1 MELTEYFQSYE
12 DYFWEWTTDED
23 VPDDTGYNEN
33 NLISFQ
39 NIGAVVYRPYLIEIL
54 KELQL
59 NGLPILSP
67 LLLALYATN
76 EGYLDLKG
84 IKTNL
89 RKHPLAAHEYVK
101 HLIRPAFQFLET
113 LKSLHN
119 NYKKGKNRVLLL
131 QTIFKYAPN
140 NVSEKQSEYILNGYL
155 RNSRKIADSAQKIEI
170 TVSKFSKDLGI
181 LVALNE
187 KFPSSQ
193 MIIQVMKGNLEIAD
207 IEEEVIEEETTI
219 ETDTDFIQELIEEPK
234 TFQVGS
240 LIKRIW
246 SGLKIPMRHL
256 SPGEQ
261 PIGGVSDMTN
271 KGDFSRMLLS
281 EFANEDE
288 VFMNRV
294 ANNEALYIQR
304 EIPPE
309 ENVFERIILIDTSLR
324 NWGTPKVLA
333 FASAI
338 AVIKHP
344 KAHSECKVFAL
355 GQNSIPIYLDKVEEV
370 IDHLNLVSPVLEVSQ
385 SLEKFFN
392 EEHKEKD
399 MEVFFITTQENLEN
413 QKLQKVIQENR
424 DRLKFLVTTSAEG
437 ELNFYKHHKG
447 TRKHVQ
453 KIMLPLQ
460 ELWANPPKRNQ
471 RGENN
476 SPRSKKAG
484 VPLNY
489 PILFPTSK
497 NKIATFL
504 YEGEFFILSS
514 KKQLL
519 KTYLSD
525 NYYNKNY
532 YDQYK
537 IHRGCEVLFED
548 ISVRP
553 KGQFALAKNKQ
564 QQFILCHYQPDKKL
578 ISKLNLNTKEYSE
591 LSLSGHKI
599 PRYLS
604 FKLIYFNKKFYLDCL
619 DNSWIGE
626 INIDGNISLE
636 ESKMHKD
643 ISKNDSK
650 VETELN
656 KLNNIGVKILN
667 NFNNVGINIE
677 LGLVISNHELTKNYD
692 NSLVFYRNKYPMK
705 MYAQQNKNR
714 FTFSEGSEIITDSR
728 GMLTF
733 KSSNQNVPEFYIPS
747 TEVGYLALASH
758 TEFGGSEYYLP
769 ETTLLKIRKMEDMIL
784 DYLEPFIHQI
794 VEYGTEN

>member
-12 DYFWEWTTDED
+12 DYFWEWATDED
-23 VPDDTGYNEN
+23 VSNDSDYQVNNMIYFPIVSSVIGYR
-33 NLISFQ
+33 
-39 NIGAVVYRPYLIEIL
+39 VYIL
-54 KELQL
+54 TILRELQL
-59 NGLPILSP
+59 QGWPP
-67 LLLALYATN
+67 FGALLLVLYATQD
-76 EGYLDLKG
+76 GYKQLRTLIDDLKKN
-84 IKTNL
+84 ISREQTKELFSEAVFLLKKLEILDHKYKTG
-89 RKHPLAAHEYVK
+89 
-101 HLIRPAFQFLET
+101 Q
-113 LKSLHN
+113 
-119 NYKKGKNRVLLL
+119 NRVVLIQTLFADNKTCLTSKKSQELYNRYIKIPQLLNESAHKIDL
-131 QTIFKYAPN
+131 RYEAFRKDIISLAVINRKFPTTESI
-140 NVSEKQSEYILNGYL
+140 EKALHGI
-155 RNSRKIADSAQKIEI
+155 IEI
-170 TVSKFSKDLGI
+170 PEV
-181 LVALNE
+181 
-187 KFPSSQ
+187 
-193 MIIQVMKGNLEIAD
+193 
-207 IEEEVIEEETTI
+207 EEEVIEEETTI
-219 ETDTDFIQELIEEPK
+219 ETGKDFIQELIEEPK

-309 ENVFERIILIDTSLR
+309 ENVFERIILIDTSLK

-355 GQNSIPIYLDKVEEV
+355 GQNSIPIKLDKVEEV
-370 IDHLNLVSPVLEVSQ
+370 IDHLNIVSPVLEVSQ
-385 SLEKFFN
+385 SLEKFFS
-392 EEHKEKD
+392 EEHTEKD
-399 MEVFFITTQENLEN
+399 LEVFFITNHENLEN
-413 QKLQKVIQENR
+413 QKLQKVIHENR

-471 RGENN
+471 KGENNN
-476 SPRSKKAG
+476 SPRSKKVD

-497 NKIATFL
+497 NRIATFL

-564 QQFILCHYQPDKKL
+564 HQFILCHYQPDKKL
-578 ISKLNLNTKEYSE
+578 ISKLNLNTKEYFE
-591 LSLSGHKI
+591 LSLSGYKI
-599 PRYLS
+599 QNWY
-604 FKLIYFNKKFYLDCL
+604 KLVHFNRDFYLFEQR
-619 DNSWIGE
+619 IPE
-626 INIDGNISLE
+626 VYKINLEGNISIE
-636 ESKMHKD
+636 VISD
-643 ISKNDSK
+643 IYAVEKNNSK

-667 NFNNVGINIE
+667 NFNNVGINTE
-677 LGLVISNHELTKNYD
+677 FGLVISNNELTKNYD
-692 NSLVFYRNKYPMK
+692 HSLVFYRNKYPMK
-705 MYAQQNKNR
+705 IFAQQNKNR

-733 KSSNQNVPEFYIPS
+733 KSSNQNIPEFYIPS
-747 TEVGYLALASH
+747 TESGYLALASH

-784 DYLEPFIHQI
+784 EYLEPFIHQI

>member
-1 MELTEYFQSYE
+1 MDLVSYFQSYE
-12 DYFWEWTTDED
+12 DYFWEWGTDED
-23 VPDDTGYNEN
+23 VSNDSDYQVNNMIYFPTVSSVIGYR
-33 NLISFQ
+33 
-39 NIGAVVYRPYLIEIL
+39 VYIL
-54 KELQL
+54 TILRELQL
-59 NGLPILSP
+59 QGWPP
-67 LLLALYATN
+67 FGALLLVLYATQD
-76 EGYLDLKG
+76 GYKQLRTLIDDLKKN
-84 IKTNL
+84 ISREQTKELFSEAVFLLKKLEILDHKYKTG
-89 RKHPLAAHEYVK
+89 
-101 HLIRPAFQFLET
+101 Q
-113 LKSLHN
+113 
-119 NYKKGKNRVLLL
+119 NRVVLIQTLFADNKTCLTSKKSQELYNRYIKIPQLLNESAHKIDL
-131 QTIFKYAPN
+131 RYEVFRKDIISLAVINRKFPTTESI
-140 NVSEKQSEYILNGYL
+140 EKALHGI
-155 RNSRKIADSAQKIEI
+155 IEI
-170 TVSKFSKDLGI
+170 PEV
-181 LVALNE
+181 
-187 KFPSSQ
+187 
-193 MIIQVMKGNLEIAD
+193 
-207 IEEEVIEEETTI
+207 EEEVIEEETTI
-219 ETDTDFIQELIEEPK
+219 ETDKDFIQELIEEPK

-271 KGDFSRMLLS
+271 KGDFNKMLLS

-309 ENVFERIILIDTSLR
+309 ENVFERIILIDTSLK

-355 GQNSIPIYLDKVEEV
+355 GQNSIPIKLDKVEEV
-370 IDHLNLVSPVLEVSQ
+370 IDHLNIVSPVLEVSQ
-385 SLEKFFN
+385 SLEKFFS
-392 EEHKEKD
+392 EEHTEKD
-399 MEVFFITTQENLEN
+399 LEVFFITNQENLEN
-413 QKLQKVIQENR
+413 QKLQKVIHENR

-460 ELWANPPKRNQ
+460 ELWANPPKKNQ
-471 RGENN
+471 KGEKNT
-476 SPRSKKAG
+476 SLRSKKAD

-497 NKIATFL
+497 NRIATFL

-564 QQFILCHYQPDKKL
+564 HQFILCHYQPDKKL
-578 ISKLNLNTKEYSE
+578 ISKLNLNTKEYFE
-591 LSLSGHKI
+591 LSLSGYKI
-599 PRYLS
+599 QNWY
-604 FKLIYFNKKFYLDCL
+604 KLVHFNRDFYLFEQR
-619 DNSWIGE
+619 IPE
-626 INIDGNISLE
+626 VYKINLEGNISIE
-636 ESKMHKD
+636 VISD
-643 ISKNDSK
+643 IYAVEKNNSK

-656 KLNNIGVKILN
+656 KLNNSGVKILN
-667 NFNNVGINIE
+667 NFNNVGINTE
-677 LGLVISNHELTKNYD
+677 FGLVISNNELTKNYD
-692 NSLVFYRNKYPMK
+692 NSLVFYRNKYPIK
-705 MYAQQNKNR
+705 IFAQQNKNR
-714 FTFSEGSEIITDSR
+714 FTFSEGSEIITDYR

-733 KSSNQNVPEFYIPS
+733 KSSNQNIPEFYIPS
-747 TEVGYLALASH
+747 TEAGYLALASH

-784 DYLEPFIHQI
+784 EYLEPFIHQI

>member
-1 MELTEYFQSYE
+1 MDLVSYFQSYE
-12 DYFWEWTTDED
+12 GYFWDWGTDED
-23 VPDDTGYNEN
+23 IPDSSGYNKN
-33 NLISFQ
+33 NFLYIPNAGIIS
-39 NIGAVVYRPYLIEIL
+39 YRAYLIEIL
-54 KELQL
+54 KELTDQ
-59 NGLPILSP
+59 GFPPFGS
-67 LLLALYATN
+67 LLLVLYTVQENYLNLDTVILHINKAENKLPKRITDDIISASKFLGHLN
-76 EGYLDLKG
+76 ELK
-84 IKTNL
+84 
-89 RKHPLAAHEYVK
+89 PS
-101 HLIRPAFQFLET
+101 F
-113 LKSLHN
+113 
-119 NYKKGKNRVLLL
+119 KKGQNKIILLK
-131 QTIFKYAPN
+131 TIFKNCHNQLSEINSKLILKIFERNPTKLSEAADHFKITLSVIDRDIKTLALLHDRFPTVDAIVNAIYEDKK
-140 NVSEKQSEYILNGYL
+140 VS
-155 RNSRKIADSAQKIEI
+155 
-170 TVSKFSKDLGI
+170 DL
-181 LVALNE
+181 E
-187 KFPSSQ
+187 
-193 MIIQVMKGNLEIAD
+193 D
-207 IEEEVIEEETTI
+207 EVIEEETTI
-219 ETDTDFIQELIEEPK
+219 ETDKDFIQELIEEPK

-309 ENVFERIILIDTSLR
+309 ENVFERIILIDTSLK

-355 GQNSIPIYLDKVEEV
+355 GQNSIPIKLNKVEEV
-370 IDHLNLVSPVLEVSQ
+370 IDHLNIVSPVLEVSQ
-385 SLEKFFN
+385 SLEKFFS
-392 EEHKEKD
+392 EEHTEKD
-399 MEVFFITTQENLEN
+399 LEVFFITNHENVEN
-413 QKLQKVIQENR
+413 QKLQKVIHENR

-453 KIMLPLQ
+453 KIMLPLN
-460 ELWANPPKRNQ
+460 ELWANPPKKNQ
-471 RGENN
+471 KGEKNT
-476 SPRSKKAG
+476 SLRSKKAD

-497 NKIATFL
+497 NRIATFL

-564 QQFILCHYQPDKKL
+564 HQFILCHYQPDKKL
-578 ISKLNLNTKEYSE
+578 ISKLNLNTKEYFE
-591 LSLSGHKI
+591 LSLSGYKI
-599 PRYLS
+599 QNWY
-604 FKLIYFNKKFYLDCL
+604 KLVHFNRDFYLFEQR
-619 DNSWIGE
+619 IPE
-626 INIDGNISLE
+626 VYKINLEGNISIE
-636 ESKMHKD
+636 VISD
-643 ISKNDSK
+643 IYAVEKNNSK

-656 KLNNIGVKILN
+656 KLNNSGVKILN
-667 NFNNVGINIE
+667 NFNNVGINTE
-677 LGLVISNHELTKNYD
+677 FGLVVSNNELTKNYD

-705 MYAQQNKNR
+705 IFAQQNKNR

-733 KSSNQNVPEFYIPS
+733 KSSNQNIPEFYIPS
-747 TEVGYLALASH
+747 TESGYLALASH
-758 TEFGGSEYYLP
+758 AEFGGSEYYLP
-769 ETTLLKIRKMEDMIL
+769 ETTLLKIRTMEDMIL
-784 DYLEPFIHQI
+784 EYLEPFIHQI

>member
-1 MELTEYFQSYE
+1 MDLKEYFQSYQN
-12 DYFWEWTTDED
+12 YFWEWTTDED
-23 VPDDTGYNEN
+23 VPDATGYTQY
-33 NLISFQ
+33 NLITFQ
-39 NIGAVVYRPYLIEIL
+39 NIGPVAYRPYIIDVL
-54 KELQL
+54 KEIRPQ
-59 NGLPILSP
+59 GFPPFGS
-67 LLLALYATN
+67 LLLVLYATQDS
-76 EGYLDLKG
+76 YAD
-84 IKTNL
+84 
-89 RKHPLAAHEYVK
+89 
-101 HLIRPAFQFLET
+101 
-113 LKSLHN
+113 LKSLFLKIKSHPYATQKYIGDFIPKAFEFLN
-119 NYKKGKNRVLLL
+119 TLRSLDGIYKKGQNRIILL
-131 QTIFKYAPN
+131 QTIFTIGHN
-140 NVSEKQSEYILNGYL
+140 NISVGNADQILKRYSKRPYKILDCAEKKEL
-155 RNSRKIADSAQKIEI
+155 
-170 TVSKFSKDLGI
+170 TVRHFSNDIRTLS
-181 LVALNE
+181 LLQN
-187 KFPSSQ
+187 KFPTIES
-193 MIIQVMKGNLEIAD
+193 IIEAMKGFVD
-207 IEEEVIEEETTI
+207 IPELQDEVVEEETTI
-219 ETDTDFIQELIEEPK
+219 ETGTDFIQELIEEPK

-309 ENVFERIILIDTSLR
+309 ENVFERIILIDTSLK

-338 AVIKHP
+338 AVVKHP

-355 GQNSIPIYLDKVEEV
+355 GQNSIPIKLDKVEEL
-370 IDHLNLVSPVLEVSQ
+370 IDHLNIVSPVLEVSQ

-392 EEHKEKD
+392 EEHTGKD
-399 MEVFFITTQENLEN
+399 LEVFFITNQENLSN
-413 QKLQKVIQENR
+413 QNLQKVIHENR

-460 ELWANPPKRNQ
+460 ELWANAPKRNQ
-471 RGENN
+471 KSENN
-476 SPRSKKAG
+476 NFPRSKKAD

-489 PILFPTSK
+489 SILFPTSK
-497 NKIATFL
+497 NRIATFL

-564 QQFILCHYQPDKKL
+564 HQFVLCHYQRDKKL

-591 LSLSGHKI
+591 LNLSGYKI
-599 PRYLS
+599 PHQH
-604 FKLIYFNKKFYLDCL
+604 KLIYFDKNFYLHQIEIPY
-619 DNSWIGE
+619 NYR
-626 INIDGNISLE
+626 INIDGDISLE
-636 ESKMHKD
+636 ETFDKVNERD
-643 ISKNDSK
+643 KNNSK

-656 KLNNIGVKILN
+656 KLNNSGVKILN
-667 NFNNVGINIE
+667 NFNNVGINSE
-677 LGLVISNHELTKNYD
+677 LGLVISNNELTKNYD
-692 NSLVFYRNKYPMK
+692 HSLVFYRNKYPMK
-705 MYAQQNKNR
+705 IFAQQNKNR

-747 TEVGYLALASH
+747 TEIGYLALASY

-784 DYLEPFIHQI
+784 EYLEPFIHQI

>member
-12 DYFWEWTTDED
+12 DYFWEWATDED
-23 VPDDTGYNEN
+23 VSNDSDYQVN
-33 NLISFQ
+33 NMIYFPTVSSVISYR
-39 NIGAVVYRPYLIEIL
+39 VYILEIL
-54 KELQL
+54 RELQL
-59 NGLPILSP
+59 QGWPP
-67 LLLALYATN
+67 FGALLLVLYATQD
-76 EGYLDLKG
+76 GYKQLRTLIDDLKKN
-84 IKTNL
+84 ISREQTKELFSEAVFLLKKLEILDHKYKTG
-89 RKHPLAAHEYVK
+89 
-101 HLIRPAFQFLET
+101 Q
-113 LKSLHN
+113 
-119 NYKKGKNRVLLL
+119 NRVVLIQTLFADNKTCLTSKKSQELYNRYIKIPQLLNESADKIDL
-131 QTIFKYAPN
+131 RYEAFRKDIISLAVINRKFPTTESI
-140 NVSEKQSEYILNGYL
+140 EKALHGI
-155 RNSRKIADSAQKIEI
+155 IEI
-170 TVSKFSKDLGI
+170 PEVED
-181 LVALNE
+181 
-187 KFPSSQ
+187 
-193 MIIQVMKGNLEIAD
+193 
-207 IEEEVIEEETTI
+207 EVIEEETTI
-219 ETDTDFIQELIEEPK
+219 ETDKDFIQELIEEPK

-309 ENVFERIILIDTSLR
+309 ENVFERIILIDTSLK

-355 GQNSIPIYLDKVEEV
+355 GQNSIPIKLDKVEEV
-370 IDHLNLVSPVLEVSQ
+370 IDHLNIVSPVLEVSQ
-385 SLEKFFN
+385 SLEKFFS
-392 EEHKEKD
+392 EEHTEKD
-399 MEVFFITTQENLEN
+399 LEVFFITNQENLEN
-413 QKLQKVIQENR
+413 QNLQKVIHENL

-471 RGENN
+471 KGEKNT
-476 SPRSKKAG
+476 SLRSKKAD

-497 NKIATFL
+497 NRIATFL
-504 YEGEFFILSS
+504 HEGEFFILSS

-564 QQFILCHYQPDKKL
+564 HQFILCHYQPDKKL
-578 ISKLNLNTKEYSE
+578 ISKLNLNTKEYFE
-591 LSLSGHKI
+591 LNLSGHKI
-599 PRYLS
+599 QEW
-604 FKLIYFNKKFYLDCL
+604 FKLTFFNKNFYLFEQRI
-619 DNSWIGE
+619 SE
-626 INIDGNISLE
+626 VYKINLEGSISIE
-636 ESKMHKD
+636 VIND
-643 ISKNDSK
+643 IYAVEKNNSK

-656 KLNNIGVKILN
+656 KLNNSGVKILN
-667 NFNNVGINIE
+667 NFNNVGINTE
-677 LGLVISNHELTKNYD
+677 FGLVVSNNELTKNYD

-705 MYAQQNKNR
+705 IFAQQNKNR

-733 KSSNQNVPEFYIPS
+733 KSSNQNIPEFYIPS
-747 TEVGYLALASH
+747 TESGYLALANH

-784 DYLEPFIHQI
+784 EYLEPFIHQI

>member
-1 MELTEYFQSYE
+1 MELEEYFQSYE
-12 DYFWEWTTDED
+12 SYFWEWRTDDHLSELSIIYFPNVMTT
-23 VPDDTGYNEN
+23 V
-33 NLISFQ
+33 
-39 NIGAVVYRPYLIEIL
+39 AYRPYIIEIL
-54 KELQL
+54 KEIQLQGWPPL
-59 NGLPILSP
+59 GA
-67 LLLALYATN
+67 LLLVLYVTQ
-76 EGYLDLKG
+76 D
-84 IKTNL
+84 
-89 RKHPLAAHEYVK
+89 
-101 HLIRPAFQFLET
+101 
-113 LKSLHN
+113 
-119 NYKKGKNRVLLL
+119 
-131 QTIFKYAPN
+131 
-140 NVSEKQSEYILNGYL
+140 
-155 RNSRKIADSAQKIEI
+155 
-170 TVSKFSKDLGI
+170 KF
-181 LVALNE
+181 
-187 KFPSSQ
+187 
-193 MIIQVMKGNLEIAD
+193 AD
-207 IEEEVIEEETTI
+207 IESLFSELNRYVERTETRELLEEAIELLKKLCNLPEKYTIKQNKITLLLTVFSENRIGVSSKNAEQLYDRYIKKPSIIEECTNKRNFNYEVFRKDIRTLAYINRKFSTTESIIDTMKGFGEIVDLEDELIKEETTI
-219 ETDTDFIQELIEEPK
+219 ETDKDFIQQLIEEPK

-309 ENVFERIILIDTSLR
+309 ENVFERIILIDTSLK

-355 GQNSIPIYLDKVEEV
+355 GQNSTPINLDKVEEV
-370 IDHLNLVSPVLEVSQ
+370 IENLNLVSPNLDVSQ
-385 SLEKFFN
+385 SLEKFFK
-392 EEHKEKD
+392 EEHSGKD
-399 MEVFFITTQENLEN
+399 LEVFFMTNQENLSN
-413 QKLQKVIQENR
+413 QNLQKVIHENR
-424 DRLKFLVTTSAEG
+424 DQLKFLVTTSAEG
-437 ELNFYKHHKG
+437 ELNFYKHDKG

-453 KIMLPLQ
+453 KIMLPLK
-460 ELWANPPKRNQ
+460 ELWANPPKRNLK
-471 RGENN
+471 GENN
-476 SPRSKKAG
+476 NSLKSKKAD

-489 PILFPTSK
+489 PILFPTLK
-497 NKIATFL
+497 NRIATFL

-578 ISKLNLNTKEYSE
+578 ISKLNVNTREYFELN
-591 LSLSGHKI
+591 LSGYKI
-599 PRYLS
+599 QNGS
-604 FKLIYFNKKFYLDCL
+604 KLVHFNQDFYLFKK
-619 DNSWIGE
+619 E
-626 INIDGNISLE
+626 TFEVYKINLEGNISIE
-636 ESKMHKD
+636 VISD
-643 ISKNDSK
+643 IYAVEKNNSK
-650 VETELN
+650 VETELY
-656 KLNNIGVKILN
+656 KLNDNGVKILN
-667 NFNNVGINIE
+667 NFNNVGINSEHGI
-677 LGLVISNHELTKNYD
+677 VISNNALTKNYD
-692 NSLVFYRNKYPMK
+692 NSLVFYRNKYPMTIF
-705 MYAQQNKNR
+705 AQQNKNR

-733 KSSNQNVPEFYIPS
+733 KSSNQSIPEFYIPS
-747 TEVGYLALASH
+747 MDVGFLALASH
-758 TEFGGSEYYLP
+758 SEFGGSEYYLP
-769 ETTLLKIRKMEDMIL
+769 ESTLLKIRKMDDMIL
-784 DYLEPFIHQI
+784 EYLEPFIHQI

>member
-1 MELTEYFQSYE
+1 MELNEYFQSY
-12 DYFWEWTTDED
+12 DNYFWEWRTDDHLSELSIIYFPNVMTT
-23 VPDDTGYNEN
+23 V
-33 NLISFQ
+33 
-39 NIGAVVYRPYLIEIL
+39 AYRPYIIEIL
-54 KELQL
+54 KEIQLQ
-59 NGLPILSP
+59 GWPPFGS
-67 LLLALYATN
+67 LLLVLYVTQ
-76 EGYLDLKG
+76 D
-84 IKTNL
+84 
-89 RKHPLAAHEYVK
+89 
-101 HLIRPAFQFLET
+101 
-113 LKSLHN
+113 
-119 NYKKGKNRVLLL
+119 
-131 QTIFKYAPN
+131 
-140 NVSEKQSEYILNGYL
+140 
-155 RNSRKIADSAQKIEI
+155 
-170 TVSKFSKDLGI
+170 KF
-181 LVALNE
+181 
-187 KFPSSQ
+187 
-193 MIIQVMKGNLEIAD
+193 AD
-207 IEEEVIEEETTI
+207 IESLFSELNRYVERTETKELLAEAIELLKKLYNLPEKYTIKQNKITLLLTVFSENRIGVSYKNAEQLYDRYIKKPSIIEECTNKRNFNYEIFRKDIRTLAYINRKFSTTESIIDAMKGFGEIVDLEDEVVEEETTV
-219 ETDTDFIQELIEEPK
+219 ETNKDFIQELIEEPK

-246 SGLKIPMRHL
+246 SGLKISMRHL

-309 ENVFERIILIDTSLR
+309 ENVFERIILIDTSLK

-355 GQNSIPIYLDKVEEV
+355 GQDSIPIKLDQVEEV
-370 IDHLNLVSPVLEVSQ
+370 IDHLNIVSPVLEVSQ
-385 SLEKFFN
+385 SLEKFLS
-392 EEHKEKD
+392 EEHTEKD
-399 MEVFFITTQENLEN
+399 LEIFFITHQENLEN
-413 QKLQKVIQENR
+413 QKLQKVIHENR
-424 DRLKFLVTTSAEG
+424 DRLKFLVATSAEG

-447 TRKHVQ
+447 TRKHIQ
-453 KIMLPLQ
+453 KIALPLK

-471 RGENN
+471 KGKNN
-476 SPRSKKAG
+476 KSLKSKKAD

-489 PILFPTSK
+489 PILFPISK
-497 NKIATFL
+497 NRIATFL

-537 IHRGCEVLFED
+537 IHRGCEVLFEN

-591 LSLSGHKI
+591 LNLSGHKI
-599 PRYLS
+599 PHQH
-604 FKLIYFNKKFYLDCL
+604 KLIYFDKNFYLHQIEIPY
-619 DNSWIGE
+619 NYR
-626 INIDGNISLE
+626 INIDGDIFLE
-636 ESKMHKD
+636 ETFDKINEMD
-643 ISKNDSK
+643 KNSSK

-656 KLNNIGVKILN
+656 KLNNIGVEILN
-667 NFNNVGINIE
+667 NFNNVGINTE
-677 LGLVISNHELTKNYD
+677 FGLVISNNELTKNYD
-692 NSLVFYRNKYPMK
+692 NSLVFYRNKYPIK
-705 MYAQQNKNR
+705 IFAQQNKNR

-733 KSSNQNVPEFYIPS
+733 KSSNQNIPEFYIPS
-747 TEVGYLALASH
+747 TETEYLALASY

-784 DYLEPFIHQI
+784 EYIEPFIHQI

>member
-12 DYFWEWTTDED
+12 DYFWEWATDED
-23 VPDDTGYNEN
+23 VSNDSDYQVNNMIYFPIVSSVIGYR
-33 NLISFQ
+33 
-39 NIGAVVYRPYLIEIL
+39 VYIL
-54 KELQL
+54 TILRELQL
-59 NGLPILSP
+59 QGWPP
-67 LLLALYATN
+67 FGALLLVLYATQD
-76 EGYLDLKG
+76 GYKQLRTLIDDLKKN
-84 IKTNL
+84 ISREQTKELFSEAVFLLKKLEILDHKYKTG
-89 RKHPLAAHEYVK
+89 
-101 HLIRPAFQFLET
+101 Q
-113 LKSLHN
+113 
-119 NYKKGKNRVLLL
+119 NRVVLIQTLFADNKTCLTSKKSQELYNRYIKIPQLLNESAHKIDL
-131 QTIFKYAPN
+131 RYEAFRKDIISLAVINRKFPTTESI
-140 NVSEKQSEYILNGYL
+140 EKALHGI
-155 RNSRKIADSAQKIEI
+155 IEI
-170 TVSKFSKDLGI
+170 PEV
-181 LVALNE
+181 
-187 KFPSSQ
+187 
-193 MIIQVMKGNLEIAD
+193 
-207 IEEEVIEEETTI
+207 EEEVIEEETTI
-219 ETDTDFIQELIEEPK
+219 ETDKDFIQELIEEPK

-309 ENVFERIILIDTSLR
+309 ENVFERIILIDTSLK
-324 NWGTPKVLA
+324 NWGTPKVLS

-344 KAHSECKVFAL
+344 KAHSECEVFAL
-355 GQNSIPIYLDKVEEV
+355 GQNSIPIKLDKVEEV
-370 IDHLNLVSPVLEVSQ
+370 IDHLNIVSPVLEVSQ
-385 SLEKFFN
+385 SLEKFFS
-392 EEHKEKD
+392 EEHTEKD
-399 MEVFFITTQENLEN
+399 LEVFFITNQENLEN
-413 QKLQKVIQENR
+413 QKLQKVIHENR

-460 ELWANPPKRNQ
+460 ELWANPPKKNQ
-471 RGENN
+471 KGEKNT
-476 SPRSKKAG
+476 SLRSKKAD

-497 NKIATFL
+497 NRIATFL

-564 QQFILCHYQPDKKL
+564 HQFILCHYQRDKKL

-591 LSLSGHKI
+591 LNLSGHKI
-599 PRYLS
+599 PHQH
-604 FKLIYFNKKFYLDCL
+604 KLIYFDKNFYLHQIEIPYNYRINL
-619 DNSWIGE
+619 DG
-626 INIDGNISLE
+626 DISLE
-636 ESKMHKD
+636 ETFDKVNEMD
-643 ISKNDSK
+643 KNNSK

-667 NFNNVGINIE
+667 NFNNVGINTE
-677 LGLVISNHELTKNYD
+677 FGLVISNNELTKNYD
-692 NSLVFYRNKYPMK
+692 NSLVFYRNKYPIK
-705 MYAQQNKNR
+705 IFAQQNKNR

-728 GMLTF
+728 GILTF
-733 KSSNQNVPEFYIPS
+733 KSSNQNIPEFYIPS
-747 TEVGYLALASH
+747 TESGYLALASH

-769 ETTLLKIRKMEDMIL
+769 ETTLLKIKKMEDMIL
-784 DYLEPFIHQI
+784 EYLEPFIHQI